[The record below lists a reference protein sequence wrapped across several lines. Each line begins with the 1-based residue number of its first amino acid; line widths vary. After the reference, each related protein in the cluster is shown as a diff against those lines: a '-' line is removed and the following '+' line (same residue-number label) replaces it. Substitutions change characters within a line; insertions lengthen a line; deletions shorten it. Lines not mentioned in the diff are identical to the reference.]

1 MKVLLTTLN
10 SKYVHSNLALK
21 YLYNSVDNG
30 KVTLDLQEYTINQTE
45 DHVFTEIL
53 RQAYDLICFSC
64 YIWNV
69 EQTVYLAENLKKAN
83 PALMILMG
91 GPEVSHDAHAFLTR
105 YPFVDM
111 VIAGEGEVPFSQL
124 MNTLTAAQDSA
135 EESLSAIKGLSF
147 RVDGEIRVNP
157 AGSPPDFEAIP
168 FPYINFLPEADKVV
182 YYESSRGCPF
192 RCSYCLSA
200 LDKNVRG
207 LSLERVKS
215 DLSYFIYKK
224 VKQVKFIDRT
234 FNWNKERCLEIF
246 RYLMDNDNGI
256 TNFHF
261 EMCGDLM
268 DEELLNT
275 LGQARDGLFQFELG
289 VQSTNAD
296 ALAACHRND
305 NFSRLAENVRALRKR
320 DNIHLHLDLI
330 AGLPYETY
338 DSFRKSFNDVY
349 LLAPHNLQLGFLKV
363 IKGAPIRN
371 QMAEHGFVVR
381 EKAPY
386 EIISNKYMSALSLV
400 RLKKIENVLD
410 LYYNRGGFAKTLDFA
425 ITHFAES
432 PFDFYEELA
441 DFYYLKGFQHRSHK
455 KEDLYRIFLLYAAWK
470 EKYLPGAAAEVQAL
484 LKEDMD
490 NTLNPEA
497 VKKFERKGWE
507 IL

>member
-21 YLYNSVDNG
+21 YLYSSVENR
-30 KVTLDLQEYTINQTE
+30 KVTLDLQEYTINHPE

-53 RQAYDLICFSC
+53 RKEYDMVCFSC

-69 EQTVYLAENLKKAN
+69 EQTVYLAENLKKAD
-83 PALMILMG
+83 PSLVILMG
-91 GPEVSHDAHAFLTR
+91 GPEVCHDAYAFLAR

-111 VIAGEGEVPFSQL
+111 VISGEGEVPFGQL
-124 MNTLTAAQDSA
+124 MDALTAEAHLGS
-135 EESLSAIKGLSF
+135 IKGLSF
-147 RVDGEIRVNP
+147 RQEGEIQMNP
-157 AGSPPDFEAIP
+157 TAEPPDFETIP
-168 FPYINFLPEADKVV
+168 FPYLNFSPEADKVV

-215 DLSYFIYKK
+215 DLSYFIYKR

-234 FNWNKERCLEIF
+234 FNWNKVRCLEIF
-246 RYLMDNDNGI
+246 RYLMDNDNGV

-268 DEELLNT
+268 DEELLDT
-275 LGQARDGLFQFELG
+275 LGHARDGLFQFEIG
-289 VQSTNAD
+289 VQSTNTD
-296 ALAACHRND
+296 ALAACSRND

-371 QMAEHGFVVR
+371 EMAEHGFIVR

-410 LYYNRGGFAKTLDFA
+410 LYYNRGGFEKTLDFA

-441 DFYYLKGFQHRSHK
+441 DYYYLKGFQHKSHK
-455 KEDLYRIFLLYAAWK
+455 KEDLYRIFLLYAGWK
-470 EKYLPGAAAEVQAL
+470 EKYRPNTEAEVQAL